1 VDLTTDPATRGASQ
15 IQMPCGRAHVSVNH
29 LEKEMRKRADQD
41 EQNSVHDLS
50 VQCKKEWPVLHSIEI
65 EAVKPIR
72 ERECSYERTF
82 VCEESTFY
90 EIGRLAVF

>member
-1 VDLTTDPATRGASQ
+1 VDPTTDPATRGASQ
-15 IQMPCGRAHVSVNH
+15 TQMPCGRAHVSANH
-29 LEKEMRKRADQD
+29 LKEIRSRADRD

-65 EAVKPIR
+65 EAVKPVC
-72 ERECSYERTF
+72 ERECSYESTF

-90 EIGRLAVF
+90 EVGRLAVF